1 MSFPTDD
8 VIKSVC
14 VLVSKPPAPS
24 STVHMRK
31 RGLWFPAWEV
41 AAHTVSP
48 QWGWAPLSPHCLP
61 TPPTSPSPS
70 ALPPP
75 PPPSSPLPPHHAPL
89 LPDSWAQAWLA
100 VRSPIH
106 RGKAQESTCRAGLS
120 PPLVEGEW
128 PLGTALGPL
137 QRTMT
142 RASCPPDPR
151 GLLTLQGQRQGSRVP
166 NVPSSA

>member
-8 VIKSVC
+8 VIKNVC

-31 RGLWFPAWEV
+31 RGLWFPAWEL

-61 TPPTSPSPS
+61 TPPYLPLPLPLSLAS
-70 ALPPP
+70 A
-75 PPPSSPLPPHHAPL
+75 SSPLPPPHALL
-89 LPDSWAQAWLA
+89 LPNSWAQAWLA

-120 PPLVEGEW
+120 PPLVEGAQ
-128 PLGTALGPL
+128 G
-137 QRTMT
+137 RTMT

-151 GLLTLQGQRQGSRVP
+151 GLLTLQSQRQGSRVP
-166 NVPSSA
+166 DVPSSA